1 LSQSGETKLLLF
13 VIAEDAGEKEK
24 RGLVLPGVF
33 TKLAFSYDM
42 VIMVI
47 ITI

>member
-1 LSQSGETKLLLF
+1 MRVK
-13 VIAEDAGEKEK
+13 KKK
-24 RGLVLPGVF
+24 RGLALPGVF